1 MREINEIEDL
11 FVREVLD
18 THGEYI
24 VDLLQESIESK
35 KLRLTDELLESL
47 DYKVRK
53 SSNGYSLEV
62 SFLTYGR
69 FIEINFFKSK
79 AIRKHYL
86 QEAGDIKRLRISGN
100 SSENFRRL
108 KKKDTRFYAKNVY
121 GSINRLLGRMSSE
134 YSDQEIARLKGILQN
149 RITSSH

>member
-1 MREINEIEDL
+1 MRELNDIEDL
-11 FVREVLD
+11 FVREILD

-24 VDLLQESIESK
+24 VDLLQESIEEK

-47 DYKVRK
+47 NYKVRK

-69 FIEINFFKSK
+69 FIEINFFKSR
-79 AIRKHYL
+79 AIRNHYL
-86 QEAGDIKRLRISGN
+86 RETGDIQRLRVFGN
-100 SSENFRRL
+100 SSENFRRQ

-149 RITSSH
+149 RITSSL

>member
-1 MREINEIEDL
+1 MRELNDIEDL
-11 FVREVLD
+11 FVREILD

-47 DYKVRK
+47 NYKVRK

-69 FIEINFFKSK
+69 FIEINFFKSR
-79 AIRKHYL
+79 AIRNHYL
-86 QEAGDIKRLRISGN
+86 RETGDIQRLRVFGN
-100 SSENFRRL
+100 SSENFRRQ

-134 YSDQEIARLKGILQN
+134 YSDQEIARLKGILEN
-149 RITSSH
+149 RINTSL